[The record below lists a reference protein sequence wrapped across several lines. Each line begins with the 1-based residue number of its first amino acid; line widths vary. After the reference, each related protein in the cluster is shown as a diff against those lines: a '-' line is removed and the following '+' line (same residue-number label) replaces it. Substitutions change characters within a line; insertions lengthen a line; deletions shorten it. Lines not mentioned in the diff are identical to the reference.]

1 MLSTYRASLGGVN
14 FGQDDDKGS
23 LWILYGIDG
32 WHSLAS
38 TGEVTPRTARNG
50 GWRNRAHYAPKGLT
64 LRGSVITTLPN
75 VGDVIDQL
83 AAAIPLDVPEPLTVY
98 GVNADDRLMFVR
110 QEGTPDVSIV
120 SPYEALYS
128 IGLVAPDPL
137 KYGAIEKVASTN
149 LPSSTGGLT
158 APFTVPLSVDSVTI
172 SGTATG
178 ENNGNLPSPPRVI
191 VYGPVTDARLT
202 NVATGETLLINLTI
216 EEGEYVDLDFATHT
230 AYLNGTASRRGYISG
245 AWFTLQPGVT
255 EIAFNSPTYSA
266 TASAQ
271 IVWRDAWK

>member
-32 WHSLAS
+32 WLSLAS

-50 GWRNRAHYAPKGLT
+50 GWRNRALYAPKGLT
-64 LRGSVITTLPN
+64 LRGSVVTTLPN
-75 VGDVIDQL
+75 VGDEIDRL

-120 SPYEALYS
+120 SPYEATYS

-158 APFTVPLSVDSVTI
+158 VPFTVPLSVDSVTV
-172 SGTATG
+172 SGSATV

-202 NVATGETLLINLTI
+202 NIATGETLFVNLTI

-245 AWFTLQPGVT
+245 TWFTLQPGVT